1 MNAQEIR
8 DLFQKNG
15 LDISREDVWEVRPGT
30 PVVLHKALERLAAAI
45 GVQWED
51 PQVIRSERDE
61 AVVLVRGYIKGRPA
75 EWSIGEACIGQN
87 YKVSGKMAAYPYAMA
102 EKRGKDR
109 VILKL
114 AGLHGVYSEEE
125 ADDFKQDPKGEYV
138 EGPPH
143 KPDPMEGY
151 HPPTKDSRSVYV
163 ENSLKLIEQIQ
174 TPEAVSAWLDR
185 EVEKGVWKQHGISE
199 HHDDG
204 KAILMACKKR
214 RLELKEAA

>member
-1 MNAQEIR
+1 
-8 DLFQKNG
+8 
-15 LDISREDVWEVRPGT
+15 
-30 PVVLHKALERLAAAI
+30 
-45 GVQWED
+45 
-51 PQVIRSERDE
+51 
-61 AVVLVRGYIKGRPA
+61 
-75 EWSIGEACIGQN
+75 
-87 YKVSGKMAAYPYAMA
+87 
-102 EKRGKDR
+102 

-114 AGLHGVYSEEE
+114 AGLHGAYSEEE